1 MFDIIEI
8 PLKRLHIFLLLIE
21 LIIQLTERN
30 LFYYFK
36 YNKLI
41 VQKYGLQIENTRRQ
55 LMLQNVTT
63 NYPKIKK
70 VFEWNSQSN
79 RMHIKIKNYIYEFE
93 LCSDNKFRCVDCKN
107 TNKK

>member
-1 MFDIIEI
+1 
-8 PLKRLHIFLLLIE
+8 
-21 LIIQLTERN
+21 
-30 LFYYFK
+30 
-36 YNKLI
+36 
-41 VQKYGLQIENTRRQ
+41 
-55 LMLQNVTT
+55 MLQNVTT
-63 NYPKIKK
+63 NYPKKKK